1 MPRPDRAADPAP
13 PSVTEG
19 LFCAGL
25 AGLLDAAAGWRTLPD
40 VRGGAFSD
48 PDSPM
53 RLLRLAETLRAGA
66 PVDAIAHDQSGAGFI
81 LHWSHLLDMLLLL
94 VAQPLRLLF
103 PAAGPEA
110 ADAPL
115 PAAVHW
121 AAVLSGPLSVAALA
135 AAVLRAV
142 SPFAA
147 RSWRWIVAPA
157 LAVAWPV
164 AAYGMPGVV
173 HHHVLLA
180 AMVAM
185 AAGWAARVPASG
197 SWAGWKLGLWA
208 GAGIWLSPE
217 AMPFAL
223 LAFGGVGWLWLLT
236 PRDPAPRRALL
247 AIGPGL
253 LLVLLLAVAVDPGS
267 GPERRWALDHVSF
280 LFVALAFAVC
290 VIGAGAWALDRVAL
304 RPPPRAAAAMG
315 MVAVVLG
322 LWLLAFPAVLGGTE
336 GAVSAPEARAIF
348 ARIDEMRPID
358 SPGDALRALTGGTF
372 AAVALSWLAWRRR
385 SWRLAYVALCGVVLV
400 GLGAWHRRFSTYE
413 AALGA
418 AMLAVVL
425 GEITRSRIGETLGG
439 ALARV
444 GCIAPVL
451 FVPILPDIYRLGTQ
465 GAAAVV
471 AENGGDIARCSIRH
485 IAALMAPYAGQVV
498 LAELN
503 DSPDLLYR
511 TGVLTV
517 GSLYLRAGAGAAR
530 ALAAWSSPGDTAT
543 EPDAVRA
550 TGATLVL
557 TCPGRDAT
565 DGEDTRAEDTLFER
579 LRRNAP
585 PPWLARVGAD
595 AAGHVLYQVRTP

>member
-1 MPRPDRAADPAP
+1 MPRPDRAAAPAP
-13 PSVTEG
+13 PTVTEG
-19 LFCAGL
+19 LFCAGV
-25 AGLLDAAAGWRTLPD
+25 AGLLDAAMAWRALPD
-40 VRGGAFSD
+40 VLGGAFSD

-53 RLLRLAETLRAGA
+53 RLLRLAETLRAGV
-66 PVDAIAHDQSGAGFI
+66 PVDAIARDQSGAGFV

-94 VAQPLRLLF
+94 LAQPLRLIF

-110 ADAPL
+110 TDAPL
-115 PAAVHW
+115 PAAMHW

-135 AAVLRAV
+135 AAVLWAV

-157 LAVAWPV
+157 IAVALPI

-185 AAGWAARVPASG
+185 AAGWAARVPGRG
-197 SWAGWKLGLWA
+197 SWAGWKLGLWT

-223 LAFGGVGWLWLLT
+223 LAFGGVGWLWLLS

-253 LLVLLLAVAVDPGS
+253 LLVLLLAIAVDPGS
-267 GPERRWALDHVSF
+267 GPGRVWALDHVSF
-280 LFVALAFAVC
+280 LFVALAVAVC
-290 VIGAGAWALDRVAL
+290 AIGAGTWALDRVAL
-304 RPPPRAAAAMG
+304 RPPPRAAAAVG
-315 MVAVVLG
+315 VVAVVLG

-348 ARIDEMRPID
+348 ARIDEMRPVD
-358 SPGDALRALTGGTF
+358 SPADALRLLTGGAF
-372 AAVALSWLAWRRR
+372 AAVALVWLAWRGR
-385 SWRLAYVALCGVVLV
+385 SWRLGYAALCGMVLI
-400 GLGAWHRRFSTYE
+400 GLGAWHRRFCTYD

-444 GCIAPVL
+444 GCIALVL
-451 FVPILPDIYRLGTQ
+451 FVPTLPDIYLLGTR
-465 GAAAVV
+465 GAAAIT
-471 AENGGDIARCSIRH
+471 AENGRDLARCPNRR
-485 IAALMAPYAGQVV
+485 IADLLAPYAGQVV
-498 LAELN
+498 LADVN

-530 ALAAWSSPGDTAT
+530 ALAAWSSPGDTAA

-557 TCPGRDAT
+557 ICPGRDAK
-565 DGEDTRAEDTLFER
+565 DGEDSRVETTLFER

-585 PPWLARVGAD
+585 PPWLARVRAD
-595 AAGHVLYQVRTP
+595 AAGHVLYRVSAP